1 MQQRVGE
8 SQAAVCGTC
17 VRTGVLREANLI
29 RQPPPREN
37 LDARWTG
44 FPTVRARRGLQT
56 TKNEEYDR

>member
-29 RQPPPREN
+29 RQPPPHLESPVQ
-37 LDARWTG
+37 D
-44 FPTVRARRGLQT
+44 RAASLSHLSEISLRR
-56 TKNEEYDR
+56 KNDGK